1 MLKTIK
7 KHIRRN
13 LAKKEHN
20 NRMTNPLCDL
30 SFNHTLE
37 TIKAINKQILLNE
50 LLEASGT
57 DSNDVIAI
65 LAIDKAIEDGKALGM
80 ITELY
85 TKSEAYNQGV

>member
-7 KHIRRN
+7 KYITRTSAR
-13 LAKKEHN
+13 KEHN
-20 NRMTNPLCDL
+20 NRITNPLYNL
-30 SFNHTLE
+30 GFNNTVE
-37 TIKAINKQILLNE
+37 AIKAINKQILLNE

-57 DSNDVIAI
+57 DSNNVIAI

-85 TKSEAYNQGV
+85 TKSETYNQ